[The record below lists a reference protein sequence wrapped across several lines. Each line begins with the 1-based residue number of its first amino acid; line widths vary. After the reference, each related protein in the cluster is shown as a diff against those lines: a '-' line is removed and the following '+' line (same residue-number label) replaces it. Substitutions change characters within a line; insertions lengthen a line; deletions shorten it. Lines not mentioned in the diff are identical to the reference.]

1 MRLEILRFWEQA
13 QEDLE
18 TARYNSAGGK
28 FYAAA
33 FFCQQA
39 VENEGATAFYP
50 FPCGAWAPR
59 GCHDHLR
66 TSDVD
71 LIIVSPDFEGI
82 PFLRRIRE
90 VVQFWDSDLA
100 LEVLPY
106 TPEEFMRKAQEIGIV
121 SQAIREGLEV

>member
-39 VENEGATAFYP
+39 VEKALKALYMHQTREPPPSTHSLVVLGRLVDAAITSAQAT
-50 FPCGAWAPR
+50 W
-59 GCHDHLR
+59 
-66 TSDVD
+66 
-71 LIIVSPDFEGI
+71 I
-82 PFLRRIRE
+82 
-90 VVQFWDSDLA
+90 
-100 LEVLPY
+100 
-106 TPEEFMRKAQEIGIV
+106 
-121 SQAIREGLEV
+121 

>member
-39 VENEGATAFYP
+39 VEHSQG
-50 FPCGAWAPR
+50 
-59 GCHDHLR
+59 
-66 TSDVD
+66 V
-71 LIIVSPDFEGI
+71 
-82 PFLRRIRE
+82 
-90 VVQFWDSDLA
+90 
-100 LEVLPY
+100 LEWV
-106 TPEEFMRKAQEIGIV
+106 RKPL
-121 SQAIREGLEV
+121 GL

>member
-39 VENEGATAFYP
+39 VEK
-50 FPCGAWAPR
+50 
-59 GCHDHLR
+59 
-66 TSDVD
+66 
-71 LIIVSPDFEGI
+71 
-82 PFLRRIRE
+82 
-90 VVQFWDSDLA
+90 A
-100 LEVLPY
+100 LKALYMHQEVL
-106 TPEEFMRKAQEIGIV
+106 EWVRKTL
-121 SQAIREGLEV
+121 GL